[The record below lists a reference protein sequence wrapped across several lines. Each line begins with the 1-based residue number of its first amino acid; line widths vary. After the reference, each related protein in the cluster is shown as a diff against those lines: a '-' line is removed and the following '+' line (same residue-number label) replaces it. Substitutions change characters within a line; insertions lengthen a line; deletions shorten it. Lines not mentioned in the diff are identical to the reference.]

1 MTANASAQN
10 VQDTKQPSRYST
22 YTEALNALE
31 REFEGIESISEFL
44 DINLS
49 HLRNYYYGYRSEPS
63 PTLKKKLREK
73 NLIQGRVTSQVTW
86 KSQEQK
92 EKYLTYLE
100 SMGFG
105 SLTKYI
111 LHEVDTV
118 P

>member
-1 MTANASAQN
+1 MALDPSAQN
-10 VQDTKQPSRYST
+10 VHGIKRLPRYST
-22 YTEALNALE
+22 YHGALNALE